1 MEQLEQIRR
10 FSLARL
16 LCDNTDQIKTIQVK
30 ESPRLVENKGAIRRE
45 KIIYFVHF
53 CWEDER
59 GVGAPCFGGRA
70 ISFWSNLKVAFYLR
84 EAIV

>member
-53 CWEDER
+53 LWWVGGGEG
-59 GVGAPCFGGRA
+59 GVIQNILIATKRKA
-70 ISFWSNLKVAFYLR
+70 EK
-84 EAIV
+84 